1 MRDSGFV
8 EVRES
13 ARYITLFGT
22 RFMGLAQIG
31 N

>member
-22 RFMGLAQIG
+22 LSLYSARKA
-31 N
+31 